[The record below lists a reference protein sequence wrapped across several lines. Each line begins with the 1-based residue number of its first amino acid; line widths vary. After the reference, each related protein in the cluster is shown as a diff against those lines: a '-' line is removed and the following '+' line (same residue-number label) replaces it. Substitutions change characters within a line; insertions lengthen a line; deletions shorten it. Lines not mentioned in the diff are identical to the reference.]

1 MIKFVEFDLNGP
13 KNKCHLKTIYNL
25 ICKWCK
31 GFDNKLVCF
40 LLCSKNAF
48 LVMMTLDTTK
58 SMVSRMD
65 KWGSIS
71 IKLGS
76 SVLTWWF

>member
-31 GFDNKLVCF
+31 EFDNKPICLF
-40 LLCSKNAF
+40 F
-48 LVMMTLDTTK
+48 VM
-58 SMVSRMD
+58 
-65 KWGSIS
+65 
-71 IKLGS
+71 
-76 SVLTWWF
+76 F